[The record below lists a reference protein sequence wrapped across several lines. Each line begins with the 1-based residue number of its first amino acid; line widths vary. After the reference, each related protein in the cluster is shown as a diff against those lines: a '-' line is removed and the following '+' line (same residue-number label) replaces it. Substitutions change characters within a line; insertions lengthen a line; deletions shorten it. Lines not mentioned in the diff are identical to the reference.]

1 MTLGLILHA
10 PIHAGAL
17 GVDRGSR
24 DLGFG
29 GGNVDW
35 LCFTRFFL
43 FFYLKPDYIMCAN
56 RVQRILILDDEPDVT
71 ELLQYKLEQ
80 EGYRCEV
87 LNDPL
92 SFVSRVREFEPDLM
106 LLDIMMPELN
116 GLQLCRIARSDP
128 AMRAIPI
135 VFLTARG
142 EAEDRV
148 KGLETGADD
157 YIPKP
162 FNMKELLLR
171 IANILN
177 RCAPVDTASIHKRI
191 QISGVVIDEDLH
203 QLQVDGAEVVLTA
216 TEFRLLKLLMERKG
230 RVQSR
235 EHLLVNVWHYDT
247 DIETRTVDTHV
258 RRVREKLGPYAH
270 LIETVRGVGYRA
282 VEI

>member
-1 MTLGLILHA
+1 MNATI
-10 PIHAGAL
+10 P
-17 GVDRGSR
+17 
-24 DLGFG
+24 
-29 GGNVDW
+29 
-35 LCFTRFFL
+35 
-43 FFYLKPDYIMCAN
+43 K
-56 RVQRILILDDEPDVT
+56 RILVLDDEPDVT
-71 ELLQYKLEQ
+71 ELLEYKLEQ
-80 EGYRCEV
+80 EGYTVGV

-92 SFVSRVREFEPDLM
+92 EFVSKVRKFEPDLM
-106 LLDIMMPELN
+106 ILDIMMPELN

-128 AMRAIPI
+128 AMKEIPVI
-135 VFLTARG
+135 FLTAKG

-157 YIPKP
+157 YLSKP
-162 FNMKELLLR
+162 FNTKELLLR
-171 IANILN
+171 VSNVFGRGQRDPVASANKRVEIA
-177 RCAPVDTASIHKRI
+177 
-191 QISGVVIDEDLH
+191 GVIIDEEIH
-203 QLQVDGAEVVLTA
+203 QLTVDGGEVPLTA
-216 TEFRLLKLLMERKG
+216 TEFRLLKLLMDRKG

>member
-1 MTLGLILHA
+1 MMNATKTKKIL
-10 PIHAGAL
+10 
-17 GVDRGSR
+17 V
-24 DLGFG
+24 
-29 GGNVDW
+29 
-35 LCFTRFFL
+35 
-43 FFYLKPDYIMCAN
+43 
-56 RVQRILILDDEPDVT
+56 LDDEPDVT
-71 ELLQYKLEQ
+71 ELLEYKLEQ
-80 EGYRCEV
+80 ENYRVDV

-92 SFVSRVREFEPDLM
+92 EFISKVRAFEPDLM
-106 LLDIMMPELN
+106 ILDIMMPELN

-128 AMRAIPI
+128 AMKEIPI
-135 VFLTARG
+135 IFLTAKG

-157 YIPKP
+157 YISKP
-162 FNMKELLLR
+162 FNTKELLLR
-171 IANILN
+171 VSNILG
-177 RCAPVDTASIHKRI
+177 RGQRERAPAANTRI
-191 QISGVVIDEDLH
+191 EIAGVVIDEEIH
-203 QLQVDGAEVVLTA
+203 QLTVDGAEVPLTA

-270 LIETVRGVGYRA
+270 LIETIRGVGYRA